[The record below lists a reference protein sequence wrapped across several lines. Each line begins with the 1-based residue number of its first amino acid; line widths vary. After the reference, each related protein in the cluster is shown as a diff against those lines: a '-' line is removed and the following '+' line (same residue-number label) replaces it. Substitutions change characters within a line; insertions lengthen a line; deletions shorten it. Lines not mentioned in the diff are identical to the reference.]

1 MQYFVKSFEN
11 LSSFADFCKSA
22 PVNAVFKNA
31 TLESEHGR
39 PSWTGTDSLAAA
51 DYLLQ
56 YGDRKNAER
65 ITNTAAGGLKSNS
78 ADDIRARR
86 VRSITGSSVN
96 VAAALTGRPKAMY
109 KIERKIVNTKVLNFA
124 FNCAA
129 DYTIEA
135 DSLAASAARLVSAIL
150 GIEKKGYRVNLY
162 ACMIAKTSKETSA
175 AFVKIKDSKTYIDKT
190 KMAYPLINPSFL
202 RRHSFAFIERNPG
215 LTGSFWTFAYG
226 YPVKNADEQRTA
238 AEAAHLNLQ
247 KIVNYYDICDMDEAG
262 IVDYLMK

>member
-11 LSSFADFCKSA
+11 LTSFADFCKTA
-22 PVNAVFKNA
+22 PVNSVFKNSV
-31 TLESEHGR
+31 LESEHGR
-39 PSWTGTDSLAAA
+39 PSWTGTASLADA
-51 DYLLQ
+51 DFLLQ

-86 VRSITGSSVN
+86 VRSVTGSSVN
-96 VAAALTGRPKAMY
+96 VAAALAGRPKAMY

-129 DYTIEA
+129 DCTIEA
-135 DSLAASAARLVSAIL
+135 EQLAVTAARLTSAIL
-150 GIEKKGYRVNLY
+150 GIEKKAYRVNWY
-162 ACMIAKTSKETSA
+162 VCMIAKTSKETSA

-215 LTGSFWTFAYG
+215 LRGSFWTFGYG
-226 YPVKNADEQRTA
+226 YPVKSADEQRTA
-238 AEAAHLNLQ
+238 AEEAHLNLQ
-247 KIVNYYDICDMDEAG
+247 KIVNYYELKDKDEAG
-262 IVDYLMK
+262 IIDYLMK